1 MKVAL
6 KIEIRL
12 WLMVQVDMLKS
23 DEGGLSRDMNKAVHV
38 VKQMAKV
45 LLVVQVF
52 AAKMIDHLLK
62 RVLLLDMR
70 MVNCCLVDDEVT
82 LSHVY
87 RYFGHGPCLGLP

>member
-52 AAKMIDHLLK
+52 AA
-62 RVLLLDMR
+62 
-70 MVNCCLVDDEVT
+70 
-82 LSHVY
+82 
-87 RYFGHGPCLGLP
+87 